1 MHSATLFI
9 SSLVRCIRTLIQ
21 FLGQLGLYGDK
32 AAVNYISFPK
42 VLNRCVDECGFF
54 RYSAGITV
62 ISHLSDLGERISR
75 RDTARTD
82 GPAKEILTEQAIG
95 MKVPITFHQTNF
107 LQTSLQMP

>member
-32 AAVNYISFPK
+32 AAVNYILFPK

-62 ISHLSDLGERISR
+62 ISHLSDLGEKISR
-75 RDTARTD
+75 RDTEL
-82 GPAKEILTEQAIG
+82 AKEILTEQAIG

-107 LQTSLQMP
+107 

>member
-1 MHSATLFI
+1 M
-9 SSLVRCIRTLIQ
+9 
-21 FLGQLGLYGDK
+21 GQLGLYGDK

-62 ISHLSDLGERISR
+62 ISHLSDLGEKISR
-75 RDTARTD
+75 RDTEL
-82 GPAKEILTEQAIG
+82 AKEILTEQAIG

-107 LQTSLQMP
+107 

>member
-1 MHSATLFI
+1 M
-9 SSLVRCIRTLIQ
+9 R
-21 FLGQLGLYGDK
+21 
-32 AAVNYISFPK
+32 
-42 VLNRCVDECGFF
+42 FF
-54 RYSAGITV
+54 FGRAGITV

-107 LQTSLQMP
+107 YRHPCKYHKKGNFDVWE

>member
-62 ISHLSDLGERISR
+62 ISHLSDLGEKISR
-75 RDTARTD
+75 RDTEL
-82 GPAKEILTEQAIG
+82 AKEILTEQAIG

-107 LQTSLQMP
+107 